1 MLPKNKPNKQ
11 KEKER
16 NRKKQRFI
24 NLMRM
29 WKNIK

>member
-1 MLPKNKPNKQ
+1 MLPKNKSNKQ